1 MRRTLPPTSE
11 SLSSPSMAMQR
22 NFCFCLA
29 DSVCKYASANTAM
42 SANLDVRT
50 ARSVLEGSCG
60 VRGFDAL
67 ASAYGW
73 DFIESVMTPVVGD
86 DPIAALEKEI
96 ENEKRG
102 IAARE
107 ARLERLRA
115 CVEDRGRLRSVAAK
129 ERPSSV
135 WLG

>member
-1 MRRTLPPTSE
+1 MTNDL
-11 SLSSPSMAMQR
+11 
-22 NFCFCLA
+22 
-29 DSVCKYASANTAM
+29 
-42 SANLDVRT
+42 
-50 ARSVLEGSCG
+50 GSH
-60 VRGFDAL
+60 L
-67 ASAYGW
+67 YNS
-73 DFIESVMTPVVGD
+73 
-86 DPIAALEKEI
+86 LEKEI

>member
-1 MRRTLPPTSE
+1 
-11 SLSSPSMAMQR
+11 
-22 NFCFCLA
+22 
-29 DSVCKYASANTAM
+29 M

-86 DPIAALEKEI
+86 DPIAALEKRSKMRSG
-96 ENEKRG
+96 NCRQG
-102 IAARE
+102 GAAG
-107 ARLERLRA
+107 ASSRLRGGSWA
-115 CVEDRGRLRSVAAK
+115 PSVGGCERAA
-129 ERPSSV
+129 
-135 WLG
+135 

>member
-1 MRRTLPPTSE
+1 MSY
-11 SLSSPSMAMQR
+11 SGGSA
-22 NFCFCLA
+22 
-29 DSVCKYASANTAM
+29 ASIAWNM
-42 SANLDVRT
+42 PQ
-50 ARSVLEGSCG
+50 AR
-60 VRGFDAL
+60 
-67 ASAYGW
+67 
-73 DFIESVMTPVVGD
+73 
-86 DPIAALEKEI
+86 EKEI

>member
-1 MRRTLPPTSE
+1 MTFRSFILGFAAGALLV
-11 SLSSPSMAMQR
+11 LSINITPLLSKAVT
-22 NFCFCLA
+22 F
-29 DSVCKYASANTAM
+29 
-42 SANLDVRT
+42 LDDVHT
-50 ARSVLEGSCG
+50 
-60 VRGFDAL
+60 L